1 MNSSLALPPY
11 LQSISFFIFPF
22 SFFCDVN
29 PNATLKNNIQTRYFH
44 PMAPHPTT
52 ASALF
57 APCFCAQISF
67 KVPFFCSLI
76 LSLFA
81 TIIVT
86 TIADS
91 FRWLFLYTRVKDH
104 HTLSCF
110 SGLLSPVSCF
120 LFPVSCFL
128 LMICLFMCT
137 VKGFCLPFP
146 CLYNVL
152 PVFHA
157 KDRFFFFFFWGIFR
171 FFLHWLIMLSRFL
184 TGFPFLFFSFCF
196 FGGV

>member
-1 MNSSLALPPY
+1 
-11 LQSISFFIFPF
+11 
-22 SFFCDVN
+22 
-29 PNATLKNNIQTRYFH
+29 
-44 PMAPHPTT
+44 MAPHPTT

-67 KVPFFCSLI
+67 KVSFFCSLI

-91 FRWLFLYTRVKDH
+91 FRCFFLHTRLKDH

-110 SGLLSPVSCF
+110 TGLLS
-120 LFPVSCFL
+120 PVSCFL

-137 VKGFCLPFP
+137 VKGSVSRSLVSITFCLFFM
-146 CLYNVL
+146 LKI
-152 PVFHA
+152 VFS
-157 KDRFFFFFFWGIFR
+157 FS
-171 FFLHWLIMLSRFL
+171 FFLGYLSLLSSLVDYAFLFLNWVIMLSCFL
-184 TGFPFLFFSFCF
+184 TGFPFLFSSFCF

>member
-1 MNSSLALPPY
+1 MNSSLALPPPY
-11 LQSISFFIFPF
+11 LQSISFFIFTF
-22 SFFCDVN
+22 SFICDVN

-57 APCFCAQISF
+57 TPCFCAQISF

-91 FRWLFLYTRVKDH
+91 FRCFFLYTRVKDH

-120 LFPVSCFL
+120 VSFWWFAYSCVLSRGSVSRSLVSITFCLFFMLKIVFSFSFFGVSFASFFTGWLCFPVS
-128 LMICLFMCT
+128 
-137 VKGFCLPFP
+137 
-146 CLYNVL
+146 
-152 PVFHA
+152 
-157 KDRFFFFFFWGIFR
+157 
-171 FFLHWLIMLSRFL
+171 
-184 TGFPFLFFSFCF
+184 
-196 FGGV
+196 